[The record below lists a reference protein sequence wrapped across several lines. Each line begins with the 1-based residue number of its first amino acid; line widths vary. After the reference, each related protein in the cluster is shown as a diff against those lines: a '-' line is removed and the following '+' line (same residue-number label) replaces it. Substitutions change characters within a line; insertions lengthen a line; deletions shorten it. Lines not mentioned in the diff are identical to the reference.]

1 MTQEEGQV
9 GSFNPRAFLDI
20 PLAYTKQPVLFNIVQ
35 LLDISHSKLSQLYD
49 WLELGDPNK
58 VPIDTLKKSRNHQ
71 LSKKEENDKDRAFT
85 NFQRM
90 TENNVYRILLR
101 DSWGNYCYAYEY
113 QDKLPFL
120 RQNRLTATCSNNPL
134 GARML
139 VSQGTLIMNGVL
151 MLQKTQCQYLGVT
164 ESDRQL
170 LESLN
175 SNLEQKYIDY
185 LKEELK
191 ANNG

>member
-1 MTQEEGQV
+1 MAQEQDQL

-20 PLAYTKQPVLFNIVQ
+20 PLAYTKQPVLFNIIQ
-35 LLDISHSKLSQLYD
+35 LVDISHSKLGQLYD
-49 WLELGDPNK
+49 WLERDDPNK
-58 VPIDTLKKSRNHQ
+58 VPIDTIKKSRDQ
-71 LSKKEENDKDRAFT
+71 QPSKKEENDKDSFCI
-85 NFQRM
+85 NFGRM
-90 TENNVYRILLR
+90 AGNNVYRILLR

-120 RQNRLTATCSNNPL
+120 RQNQLTTTCPDNPL

-139 VSQGTLIMNGVL
+139 VSKGTLIMNGVL
-151 MLQKTQCQYLGVT
+151 MLRRAQCQYLGVT
-164 ESDRQL
+164 EPDRQL

-175 SNLEQKYIDY
+175 SNLVQKYIDN

-191 ANNG
+191 GNS